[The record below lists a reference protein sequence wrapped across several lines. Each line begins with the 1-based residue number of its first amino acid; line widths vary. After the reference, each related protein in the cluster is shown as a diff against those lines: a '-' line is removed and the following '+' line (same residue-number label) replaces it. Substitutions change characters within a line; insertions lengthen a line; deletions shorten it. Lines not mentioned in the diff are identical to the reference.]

1 MAKKMTMTQKK
12 RMLESIKS
20 KASKL
25 SPVGSGELDNVL
37 SMADYMAIIKIVEKG
52 YKRLRR

>member
-25 SPVGSGELDNVL
+25 SPVGSGELDHVL